1 MFIPNGVRKIP
12 PLVNSRHGEF
22 LPPPPPPRGRV
33 GLGKLSGAN
42 LIGGN
47 SPGGIDQGGIFLV
60 PYQTY
65 SCQKCVRIDLLLF
78 KVVSLIEVSPKFIQ
92 EKTKKF
98 LFLVHAF
105 RAVRVNFVLA

>member
-1 MFIPNGVRKIP
+1 MFIPNGVRKNPPPWSIP
-12 PLVNSRHGEF
+12 ATVYSS
-22 LPPPPPPRGRV
+22 PPPPSRV
-33 GLGKLSGAN
+33 RLGLGKLSGAN

>member
-22 LPPPPPPRGRV
+22 PPTPSRV
-33 GLGKLSGAN
+33 RLGLGKLSGAN

-98 LFLVHAF
+98 LFLAHAF
-105 RAVRVNFVLA
+105 RVVRVNFVLA

>member
-22 LPPPPPPRGRV
+22 LPPPPSRV
-33 GLGKLSGAN
+33 RLGLGKLSGAN